1 MADHQ
6 AVDLLGQ
13 WFDPLLESITLV
25 CKRKVGTVIAAG
37 ASNAPGDRS
46 IVGYAQDQPALA
58 PH

>member
-6 AVDLLGQ
+6 AIDLLGQ
-13 WFDPLLESITLV
+13 RFDPLLESITLV
-25 CKRKVGTVIAAG
+25 CERKVGALIAAG
-37 ASNAPGDRS
+37 ASNAPGDRA